1 MFWSMSFWAIDGM
14 VATVSGT
21 RSGEAW
27 PHVALHELE
36 EHRHELLG
44 GFLEVREEE
53 FVVGHPPTVRR
64 SRIGD
69 AAYFQ
74 GTAPPR
80 RW

>member
-21 RSGEAW
+21 CLARHG
-27 PHVALHELE
+27 HVALHELE

-44 GFLEVREEE
+44 GVLEVREEE

-64 SRIGD
+64 SGIGD